1 MYDEHLKLAIY
12 VTPSRCD
19 DEICNSARVRL
30 PSVETLPCRQPLDM
44 PKGFVDSNV
53 PKNQILNFSIFALE
67 DVLVKV
73 RIMFMLNLP
82 IITFD
87 VWKYITMLLMR
98 NTNKSNCSIF

>member
-1 MYDEHLKLAIY
+1 VYDEHLKLAIY

-44 PKGFVDSNV
+44 PMGFVDSSV

-73 RIMFMLNLP
+73 GILFTQNLLS
-82 IITFD
+82 ITFG
-87 VWKYITMLLMR
+87 V
-98 NTNKSNCSIF
+98 